1 MRKAKTIASPIGPL
15 GLIEEDDHLVAILF
29 GGLPEGTPEQDG
41 PIIKEATQQLAE
53 YFQGKR
59 RHFNLPL
66 KLDGTDFQLAV
77 WAALQQI
84 PYAETRSYQ
93 EIAQAIGN
101 PKAVRA
107 VGGANALND
116 IPIVIPCHRVIGK
129 SGKLVGFG
137 GGLGIKS
144 FLLDLERA
152 HATDD

>member
-41 PIIKEATQQLAE
+41 PVIKEATRQLEE